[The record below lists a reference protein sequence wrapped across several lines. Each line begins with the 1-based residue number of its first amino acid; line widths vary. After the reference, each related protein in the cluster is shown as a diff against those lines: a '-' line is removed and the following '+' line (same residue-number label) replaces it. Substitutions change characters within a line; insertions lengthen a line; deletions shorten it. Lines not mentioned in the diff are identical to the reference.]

1 MVASSTDDVTLAC
14 LATTDARRA
23 EHLRVTWYRDRL
35 PVSSDR
41 LPISSD
47 RLPASSDRLRASS
60 KERGQLPFSSD
71 RLPVSSEER
80 GTLPFSSGRFPVSSE
95 ELDGFPVCLDR
106 LPVSSETGRVRIM
119 GDGSRLVIVDA
130 RVDDSGVYRCAASN
144 GVDHDSA
151 SVRVTIKGLSML

>member
-1 MVASSTDDVTLAC
+1 MRVPDRTRISLAFPGGEMVASSTDDVTLAC

-23 EHLRVTWYRDRL
+23 QHLRVTWYRDRL

-41 LPISSD
+41 LPV
-47 RLPASSDRLRASS
+47 SS
-60 KERGQLPFSSD
+60 KERGRLSFSS
-71 RLPVSSEER
+71 
-80 GTLPFSSGRFPVSSE
+80 
-95 ELDGFPVCLDR
+95 DR
-106 LPVSSETGRVRIM
+106 LPVSSETGRVRLM

>member
-35 PVSSDR
+35 PVSS
-41 LPISSD
+41 
-47 RLPASSDRLRASS
+47 
-60 KERGQLPFSSD
+60 KERGRLSFSS
-71 RLPVSSEER
+71 
-80 GTLPFSSGRFPVSSE
+80 
-95 ELDGFPVCLDR
+95 DR
-106 LPVSSETGRVRIM
+106 LPVSSETGRVRLM
-119 GDGSRLVIVDA
+119 GDRSRLVIVDA
-130 RVDDSGVYRCAASN
+130 RVEDSGVYRCAASN

>member
-35 PVSSDR
+35 PVSS
-41 LPISSD
+41 
-47 RLPASSDRLRASS
+47 
-60 KERGQLPFSSD
+60 
-71 RLPVSSEER
+71 
-80 GTLPFSSGRFPVSSE
+80 
-95 ELDGFPVCLDR
+95 
-106 LPVSSETGRVRIM
+106 ETGRVRVM
-119 GDGSRLVIVDA
+119 GDGSRLVVVDA